1 LIHNPT
7 RPFLTEEAVQLFKK
21 NDWEI
26 VEAVGPTFNYDEVL
40 DSFGTPRKG
49 PNPIYFNTLSLGPNT
64 ICVEAHEERY
74 IEQLTKLGV
83 EVIPVPYDKVV
94 PFGGSLHCTTVDV
107 HREGKCEDYF
117 PKQVPGF

>member
-1 LIHNPT
+1 MHNPE
-7 RPFLTEEAVQLFKK
+7 RPFLTDEAPKLFKQ

-26 VEAVGPTFNYDEVL
+26 VEAVGPTFEYDEVL

-49 PNPIYFNTLSLGPNT
+49 PNPIFMNTLSIGPNT

-74 IEQLTKLGV
+74 MEQLDKMGI

-107 HREGKCEDYF
+107 NRDGKLEDYF
-117 PKQVPGF
+117 PKQIPGY